1 MPVELIRM
9 VNLFSIFFA
18 AAVVNNFVF
27 YRFLGICPFLGVSR
41 KTRSAV
47 GMGLAVTFV
56 MVVAGSITWMIQH
69 WLLDA
74 FGLPFLQYV
83 SFILVIASL
92 VQLIEMY
99 MKKHQ
104 EALYKAFGIY
114 LPLITTNCAILGLA
128 LLNVLNNYN
137 FIESL
142 VFSIGAGAGFTLALV
157 IMSGIRERLELA
169 DIPDALQGIPIALI
183 IAGLL
188 ALAFSGFSGMI

>member
-1 MPVELIRM
+1 M
-9 VNLFSIFFA
+9 VNLFTIFFA

-41 KTRSAV
+41 KTSSAV

-56 MVVAGSITWMIQH
+56 MVISGSITWLIYN
-69 WLLDA
+69 LLLKPLN
-74 FGLPFLQYV
+74 LPFLQYV

-104 EALYKAFGIY
+104 QAMYKAFGIY

-128 LLNVLNNYN
+128 LLNVVKGYN

-142 VFSIGAGAGFTLALV
+142 IFSIGAGAGFILALV
-157 IMSGIRERLELA
+157 IMSGIREKLELA
-169 DIPDALQGIPIALI
+169 DIPQALKGIPIALI
-183 IAGLL
+183 VAGLL
-188 ALAFSGFSGMI
+188 ALAFNGFAGMV

>member
-1 MPVELIRM
+1 M
-9 VNLFSIFFA
+9 VNLFAIFFA

-41 KTRSAV
+41 KTSSAV

-56 MVVAGSITWMIQH
+56 MVISGSITWLIYN
-69 WLLDA
+69 LLLKPLN
-74 FGLPFLQYV
+74 LPFLQYV

-104 EALYKAFGIY
+104 QAMYKAFGIY

-128 LLNVLNNYN
+128 LLNVVKGYN

-142 VFSIGAGAGFTLALV
+142 IFSIGAGAGFILALV
-157 IMSGIRERLELA
+157 IMSGIREKLELA
-169 DIPDALQGIPIALI
+169 DIPQALKGIPIALI
-183 IAGLL
+183 VAGLL
-188 ALAFSGFSGMI
+188 ALAFNGFAGMV